1 MCGEGVTDMQTE
13 LTLSELALQ
22 QAELLPE
29 RETLFFNFNYANV
42 LASNA
47 AYAVNAAT
55 ILSAANANA
64 YQKIIVSQH

>member
-1 MCGEGVTDMQTE
+1 MQTE

>member
-1 MCGEGVTDMQTE
+1 MQTE
-13 LTLSELALQ
+13 LTLSELAVQ

-29 RETLFFNFNYANV
+29 RETLFFDLNWANV
-42 LASNA
+42 YATNA